1 MAGSMCLKA
10 TLILLVVYFTNNPT
24 FDMLSITFH
33 ASSNQIENWK
43 VKNVRS
49 KGNDNE
55 MFQISDCKEQLIVDI
70 TSKSM

>member
-10 TLILLVVYFTNNPT
+10 TLILFVVYFTNNPT

-33 ASSNQIENWK
+33 ASSNQIENLE

-55 MFQISDCKEQLIVDI
+55 M
-70 TSKSM
+70 